1 MLGISSSPGV
11 LYVYYSNWNI
21 DLSFDHLELLQTRLI
36 IPTIIS
42 LDDICHFRS
51 YIEGGSSGPSSLIAG
66 TASQISS
73 QMHRLCL
80 DPDFSPDEAEE
91 KARLISQVGLVLI
104 LCCWKWHS
112 STILA
117 SETFEILISI
127 HKSNVEI

>member
-1 MLGISSSPGV
+1 LTRILGISSSP
-11 LYVYYSNWNI
+11 VYCMCTI
-21 DLSFDHLELLQTRLI
+21 QTRLI
-36 IPTIIS
+36 IPAIIS

-104 LCCWKWHS
+104 LCCYKYPTS
-112 STILA
+112 NKST
-117 SETFEILISI
+117 SETNLVLKSRYLSII
-127 HKSNVEI
+127 HKRNVEI